1 MVAPGA
7 NQVATSHHD
16 RGPKQSPK
24 NLPEERTPSHPSG
37 CTNSLRLINC
47 LRAKKTPRSPQE
59 TFHLQ
64 TPADK
69 MPAAA
74 GQAELHTFI
83 LIKNLQRLVRSFGLR
98 GRWLFG
104 GDHFPGTVDLLKPQ
118 DSVDVTAKSRQHRNF
133 GT

>member
-16 RGPKQSPK
+16 RGTKQSPK
-24 NLPEERTPSHPSG
+24 NLPEERTPSHPRG

-47 LRAKKTPRSPQE
+47 LRSKKTPRSPQE

-83 LIKNLQRLVRSFGLR
+83 LIKNLQRLVRGKVWHDGVIS
-98 GRWLFG
+98 
-104 GDHFPGTVDLLKPQ
+104 
-118 DSVDVTAKSRQHRNF
+118 SRSKKV
-133 GT
+133 